1 MEDDFS
7 STEKLRRKDKL
18 LKQALTDKQHLVA
31 EILKMPREIF
41 DTDLASELAFK
52 K

>member
-31 EILKMPREIF
+31 EILKMPRENF
-41 DTDLASELAFK
+41 DTDLASELTFK

>member
-7 STEKLRRKDKL
+7 STDRVRRKDRL

-31 EILKMPREIF
+31 EILKMPREI
-41 DTDLASELAFK
+41 DTDLAGELAFK